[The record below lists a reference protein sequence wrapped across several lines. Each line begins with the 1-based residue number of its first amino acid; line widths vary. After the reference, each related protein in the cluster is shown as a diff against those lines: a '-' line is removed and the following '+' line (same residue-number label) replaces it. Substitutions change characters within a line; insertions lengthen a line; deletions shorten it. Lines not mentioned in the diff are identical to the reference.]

1 MNDLKVSAVIL
12 AGGRATRLNGED
24 KGLYLFKNKPL
35 ISYVMSTLKHQITDV
50 VISANRNLKQYQA
63 FGYPVISD
71 GNDDFEGPLK
81 GLSEALNL
89 CQYDKVLVTSCDMPF
104 LPVNLLSVFEMQSNA
119 SIQIISVDKRLQL
132 CFLMHKS
139 LKTSLNVYLQSGGRR
154 VMQWIKSLDYIEIEY
169 QSDSHHFKNL
179 NNPEDFLD

>member
-1 MNDLKVSAVIL
+1 VNDLKVSAVIL

-35 ISYVMSTLKHQITDV
+35 ISYVISALKHQVTDL
-50 VISANRNLKQYQA
+50 VISANRNLKQYQS
-63 FGYPVISD
+63 FGHPVISD

-81 GLSEALNL
+81 GLSEALNS
-89 CQYDKVLVTSCDMPF
+89 CQFDKVLVTSCDMPF
-104 LPVNLLSVFEMQSNA
+104 LPANLLDVFEVQSDVGL
-119 SIQIISVDKRLQL
+119 QIISVDKRMQL

-139 LKTSLNVYLQSGGRR
+139 LQTSLNEYLQSGGDR
-154 VMQWIKSLDYIEIEY
+154 VMQWIKSLDHIEIEY
-169 QSDSHHFKNL
+169 QSGWHHFKNL